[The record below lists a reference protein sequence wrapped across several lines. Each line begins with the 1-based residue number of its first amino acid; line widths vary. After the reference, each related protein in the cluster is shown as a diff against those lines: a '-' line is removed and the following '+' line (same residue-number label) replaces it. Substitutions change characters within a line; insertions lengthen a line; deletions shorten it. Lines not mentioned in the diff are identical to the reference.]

1 MHEPLRKKA
10 EEIIAKNGRKT
21 FFGNGV
27 KFNSEYAVIKS
38 LIEFAKFY
46 DKYERESD
54 EEKKNDGSD
63 FSRPKCIVCGENAFT
78 RCLCL
83 KANL

>member
-1 MHEPLRKKA
+1 MKEPLRKKA
-10 EEIIAKNGRKT
+10 IEIIAQNGSKT
-21 FFGNGV
+21 FFGKV
-27 KFNSEYAVIKS
+27 KFRSEDTVIKS

-63 FSRPKCIVCGENAFT
+63 FSRPKCIICGEDSFT

-83 KANL
+83 KTNL